1 LILRILSNDIEFVET
16 LLKKLNL
23 ISNYEVELYSLSE
36 EQDLDFVFRVS
47 DIFIVCKRVE
57 DELIHKAIENNV
69 SILGVDL
76 EQQFKQICLEVVKES
91 NENLLALIHLLATNR
106 RFRREIVNCQRQYKE
121 KEDEILIQI
130 EGQFDSS
137 YSLAIVNREVAR
149 ALNRKFPNRV
159 SLYPTDGI
167 RDYKPNKK
175 FLKKNTDLER
185 MYKLSKKY
193 LHAPLVLRYTYPP
206 NVDDMKGVINGTTS
220 YGWEE
225 SEFPKNYLEKFNRS
239 LDFLPVMSPY
249 VEKVMIDNGIK
260 IPVFAVGLGADHIL
274 KVKEKKYPLK
284 TKKNFKFL
292 HISSCFPRKGID
304 ILLDAYTTAFSDKD
318 DVVLIIKTFPNPHN
332 NVEELIKYYQRKNN
346 KAEIELINTDISEE
360 EILYLYKLANCLVLP
375 SRGEGFGLPAAE
387 AMLLGVPVITT
398 AYGGQRYFCND
409 KNSFLIDYSFEPSK
423 SHLKTPFS
431 YWVNPKK
438 KDLIEK
444 LKFIYKNINS
454 DVVNTKVKGAK
465 ADIKKNFCWEHVAD
479 RIISAKDKIERLP
492 IFLNRKLKLLW
503 ISSFNT
509 RCGIAN
515 YSEFIISN
523 LSKDIEI
530 LTVANKVSSEEIL
543 DKEKEKNFN
552 VKRVWETGLNI
563 NIDEIE
569 SIIKGNNIDAVF
581 VQHHFAFFDTEQF
594 GQFIYIVKEKLKLP
608 LFITFH
614 KTSIESKK
622 LSLERI
628 TDKLKLADRLFV
640 HSIKDLNLM
649 KDLYNL
655 VDNVT
660 LIPQGV
666 DIKIPDKRFINK
678 LKSYYK
684 LEDSIVIGSFGFLRK
699 HKGFLKLIKA
709 FVKLRKRYKNIK
721 LLLLTSLYPAPDSQ
735 EYYYKCM
742 DYISTLP
749 EYIEKDIILLTD
761 YIPEEQIIN
770 YLSLLDIV
778 VYPYDDVKESSSAAV
793 RYGLAARKIILT
805 TPIDMFNDIEEC
817 VIKANGFSENDI
829 SDKLDYILNNLNAKF
844 IKEKLSKIDEYLNV
858 LDWRNISN
866 RLENI
871 IKYFVYYKSI

>member
-1 LILRILSNDIEFVET
+1 
-16 LLKKLNL
+16 
-23 ISNYEVELYSLSE
+23 
-36 EQDLDFVFRVS
+36 
-47 DIFIVCKRVE
+47 
-57 DELIHKAIENNV
+57 
-69 SILGVDL
+69 
-76 EQQFKQICLEVVKES
+76 
-91 NENLLALIHLLATNR
+91 
-106 RFRREIVNCQRQYKE
+106 
-121 KEDEILIQI
+121 
-130 EGQFDSS
+130 
-137 YSLAIVNREVAR
+137 
-149 ALNRKFPNRV
+149 
-159 SLYPTDGI
+159 
-167 RDYKPNKK
+167 
-175 FLKKNTDLER
+175 
-185 MYKLSKKY
+185 M
-193 LHAPLVLRYTYPP
+193 
-206 NVDDMKGVINGTTS
+206 
-220 YGWEE
+220 
-225 SEFPKNYLEKFNRS
+225 
-239 LDFLPVMSPY
+239 
-249 VEKVMIDNGIK
+249 
-260 IPVFAVGLGADHIL
+260 
-274 KVKEKKYPLK
+274 
-284 TKKNFKFL
+284 
-292 HISSCFPRKGID
+292 
-304 ILLDAYTTAFSDKD
+304 
-318 DVVLIIKTFPNPHN
+318 
-332 NVEELIKYYQRKNN
+332 
-346 KAEIELINTDISEE
+346 
-360 EILYLYKLANCLVLP
+360 
-375 SRGEGFGLPAAE
+375 
-387 AMLLGVPVITT
+387 
-398 AYGGQRYFCND
+398 
-409 KNSFLIDYSFEPSK
+409 
-423 SHLKTPFS
+423 
-431 YWVNPKK
+431 
-438 KDLIEK
+438 
-444 LKFIYKNINS
+444 
-454 DVVNTKVKGAK
+454 
-465 ADIKKNFCWEHVAD
+465 AD

-492 IFLNRKLKLLW
+492 IFFNRKLKLLW

-523 LSKDIEI
+523 LSKNIEI

-552 VKRVWETGLNI
+552 VKRVWEAGLNI
-563 NIDEIE
+563 NIEEIE
-569 SIIKGNNIDAVF
+569 SIIKENNIDAVF

-594 GQFIYIVKEKLKLP
+594 GQFIYTVKEKLKLP

-805 TPIDMFNDIEEC
+805 TPIDMFNDVEEC
-817 VIKANGFSENDI
+817 VIKTDGFSERDI
-829 SDKLDYILNNLNAKF
+829 STKLEYILNNLNAKF
-844 IKEKLSKIDEYLNV
+844 IMEKLSKIDEYLNV